1 MVKMMAERTDC
12 SALPFA
18 AWPLA
23 DRRLWEH
30 ATAARL
36 PWEDLGPAAHWS
48 DSHRQHVMWAYGRWL
63 RFLEATDTLTDLHPA
78 QRVTRER
85 AVLYARIFE
94 NRLRPRTTY
103 NYVRNL
109 FEALRVMLPEQ
120 DWSMMTKLVSRLRQ
134 EIHPNPDKRP
144 LLRDS
149 RQLYELGVGL
159 MRDAETDGIPGSL
172 RQAVDYRDGLL
183 IAFLAARPL
192 RRRTLLSIRVNEHL
206 NRDGDYWMLHLP
218 AEATK
223 TRRPIEIDLPRDLGP
238 YLDRYL
244 SCYRRRFKA
253 ADCHDALWA
262 SKNGRPMGGQA
273 LYRVIT
279 RRTQAAFGR
288 PIHPH
293 LFRDC
298 AATTIAIRDPQHV
311 RTIAQIL
318 GHSTLDTAHRHYIQA
333 GALEASR
340 AHGDVIEGLRRRA
353 SESNSSSNRTRS

>member
-1 MVKMMAERTDC
+1 MVKLMTEHTDH

-30 ATAARL
+30 ANLAGL
-36 PWEDLGPAAHWS
+36 PWEDPGAAAHWS
-48 DSHRQHVMWAYGRWL
+48 DAHRQHVMWAYGRWL
-63 RFLEATDTLTDLHPA
+63 RFLEVTDTLIDLHPA

-85 AVLYARIFE
+85 LAMYVHTLGTH
-94 NRLRPRTTY
+94 LRPRTKY
-103 NYVRNL
+103 NYVRSL
-109 FEALRVMLPEQ
+109 SEALRVMLPAQ
-120 DWSMMTKLVSRLRQ
+120 DWSVLTRLVSRLRQ
-134 EIHPNPDKRP
+134 EIHPNPKKRP

-149 RQLYELGVGL
+149 RELYELGVRL
-159 MRDAETDGIPGSL
+159 MDEAEADGIPGSL
-172 RQAVDYRDGLL
+172 RQAIDYRDGLL

-192 RRRTLLSIRVNEHL
+192 RRRTLLSIRIGEHL
-206 NRDGDYWMLHLP
+206 SRDGDHWMLHLP

-238 YLDRYL
+238 SLDRYL
-244 SCYRRRFKA
+244 DCYRRRFKA

-262 SKNGRPMGGQA
+262 SKNGRAMGGQA

-279 RRTQAAFGR
+279 RRTAAAFGR

-311 RTIAQIL
+311 RAAAQIL
-318 GHSTLDTAHRHYIQA
+318 GHSRLETAHRHYIQA

-340 AHGDVIEGLRRRA
+340 VHGDVIEALRQRA
-353 SESNSSSNRTRS
+353 SQSKRTRS